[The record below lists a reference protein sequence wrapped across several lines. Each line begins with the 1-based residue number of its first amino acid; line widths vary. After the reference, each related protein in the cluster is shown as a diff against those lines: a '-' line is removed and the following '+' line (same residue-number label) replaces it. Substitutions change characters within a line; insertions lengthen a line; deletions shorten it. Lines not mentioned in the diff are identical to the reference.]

1 MSNRVG
7 FGTGTIKS
15 TAQLLAEAKAELRTL
30 SNQLQSEISALQGK
44 WGGSGAQAFGR
55 LNTAWDEKNRKI
67 VSSLEQ
73 FEASLDETEKSMT
86 STDDNSASSVA
97 AISARMG

>member
-15 TAQLLAEAKAELRTL
+15 TAQLLIEAKAELQKL

-44 WGGSGAQAFGR
+44 WGGSGAQAFSR
-55 LNTAWDEKNRKI
+55 LNTAWDEKHRKI
-67 VSSLEQ
+67 LQTLDQ
-73 FEASLDETEKSMT
+73 FEASLNETERTMT
-86 STDDNSASSVA
+86 TTDDTSASGAA
-97 AISARMG
+97 AIAARLG